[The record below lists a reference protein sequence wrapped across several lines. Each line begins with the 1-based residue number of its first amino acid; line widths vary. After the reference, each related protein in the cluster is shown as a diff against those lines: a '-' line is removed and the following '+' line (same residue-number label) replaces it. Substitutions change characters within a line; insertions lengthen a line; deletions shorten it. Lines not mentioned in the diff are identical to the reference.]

1 MRVLVLGGT
10 GSISREIVSEIVARG
25 HEATVFNRGVREA
38 PLPAG
43 VRTITGDR
51 TDRAFFERAL
61 EGERFGAV
69 IDMIAYN
76 PEDAESTLQALA
88 GRAGQFIFTSSVAC
102 AKRPFHRMPPIR
114 EEEVEYVD
122 DPANGYGYNKGR
134 MERFLVG
141 RFSEA
146 PITIV
151 RPSLTFGRGGNNIG
165 IFRQNFGL
173 VKRMRE
179 GKRVVLFG
187 DGETPMNFT
196 FTPDIA
202 RGYAAI
208 LGNRKA
214 LGQIYHLVTEEYS
227 TWNDLYRAI
236 GSAAGAEPEIVH
248 LPTELLVAA
257 APKLNAHLS
266 DDKHWVNLFDSSKAR
281 RDLDFRPQLTLES
294 GFRWILE
301 WYDGGHDRAIKEEVD
316 RFEDDLVAL
325 YDRFKAEISGRL
337 S

>member
-1 MRVLVLGGT
+1 MKVLVVGGT
-10 GSISREIVSEIVARG
+10 GSISREIVAELIARG
-25 HEATVFNRGVREA
+25 HDTTVFNRGLREA
-38 PLPAG
+38 ALPHG

-51 TDRAFFERAL
+51 TDRASFERAL
-61 EGERFGAV
+61 GGEGFDAV

-76 PEDAESTLQALA
+76 PEDAESTLRALR
-88 GRAGQFIFTSSVAC
+88 GRAGQLIFTSSVAC
-102 AKRPFHRMPPIR
+102 SKRPFRRMPPIR

-134 MERFLVG
+134 MERYLIE

-173 VKRMRE
+173 VKRMRD

-187 DGETPMNFT
+187 DGESPMNFT

-214 LGQIYHLVTEEYS
+214 YGRIYHLVSDEYS

-236 GSAAGAEPEIVH
+236 GNAAGADPEIVH

-257 APKLNAHLS
+257 APKLNAHLY

-281 RDLDFRPQLTLES
+281 QDLDFRPHLALES

-301 WYDGGHDRAIKEEVD
+301 WYDGGHDTAIKADVD
-316 RFEDDLVAL
+316 RFEDELVEL